1 MPLCPRGWRLFG
13 RIIEDT
19 PPLKHPSEMTV
30 LYRIWGA
37 LNCSIIIIY
46 NFYYIILLFIM
57 PRGASI
63 SDSFQPHGVLRRRE
77 DLLCVF

>member
-1 MPLCPRGWRLFG
+1 MPLCPRGWRLFI

-19 PPLKHPSEMTV
+19 PPLEHPSKITV

-46 NFYYIILLFIM
+46 NLYYIIIYYAERRQSLGQL
-57 PRGASI
+57 
-63 SDSFQPHGVLRRRE
+63 FQPHGVLTH
-77 DLLCVF
+77 